1 MTWHAEEGLIGGD
14 ATVTPEEFLTV
25 PTYVR
30 EAFDAFKA
38 KHGRIY
44 EGEEHDYRLGI
55 FHENLKFIENFYKGP
70 EQTFQVGVG
79 PMADLTNEEFK
90 QMYTMSNGFPIKPES
105 EKNYVDLPDSS
116 FEQTGG
122 VDWRTKGIVNPVKNQ
137 ESCGSCWAF
146 SAVAAMEGAY
156 AQKHGSLK
164 SFSEQQLVDC
174 SKKQGNHGCQG
185 GLMDFAFKYAET
197 NKMETES
204 EYPYTGRDGTT
215 CKYNMAEG
223 VMNTASY
230 KDVTPRS
237 PTQLMAAID
246 IGVVS
251 IAIEADKSI
260 FQHYRSGVIN
270 SPACGTKLDHGVAV
284 VGYTSDSFIVRN
296 SWGPTWGD

>member
-1 MTWHAEEGLIGGD
+1 MGTH
-14 ATVTPEEFLTV
+14 
-25 PTYVR
+25 
-30 EAFDAFKA
+30 
-38 KHGRIY
+38 
-44 EGEEHDYRLGI
+44 
-55 FHENLKFIENFYKGP
+55 
-70 EQTFQVGVG
+70 
-79 PMADLTNEEFK
+79 EEFK
-90 QMYTMSNGFPIKPES
+90 MMYVGNKYTARPDEERNVVILS
-105 EKNYVDLPDSS
+105 EDEIDLDA
-116 FEQTGG
+116 G

-137 ESCGSCWAF
+137 GSCGSCWAF

-174 SKKQGNHGCQG
+174 SMKQGNHGCQG

-197 NKMETES
+197 NKMETEMD
-204 EYPYTGRDGTT
+204 YPYTGTNGIT

-223 VMNTASY
+223 VMNTESY

-270 SPACGTKLDHGVAV
+270 SPAC
-284 VGYTSDSFIVRN
+284 
-296 SWGPTWGD
+296 